1 MFGIGNKKKREG
13 KSASVDANKIGL
25 QNKEGNDQ
33 EATYSPNFMLH
44 PNFSVSKEEEY
55 ILRFFHSELEPL
67 KQNQINLTGIS
78 LLKQEDGSLKVITF
92 LRNSLPKNFTLDKT
106 KLVVMDKDQQVIARH
121 TANLQTLGTITSM
134 TTMPIEIIFPSDK
147 IKATEFETSDFSIQ
161 FDLSLPHHLDWD
173 PAVKEQLSEE
183 TVEKITKIVEDLPEQ
198 KEDTVNF
205 TGLKIQ
211 PLENGL
217 TQVSLFIRNF
227 YGKNIKIEQ
236 LPIKIFDA
244 NRVLFAEA
252 QVKLENYEVKANTTK
267 LLIVNLPKE
276 TIKNPDVDLSR
287 WILTT

>member
-13 KSASVDANKIGL
+13 KSTSVDANKIGL

-92 LRNSLPKNFTLDKT
+92 LRNSLPKNFTLDET
-106 KLVVMDKDQQVIARH
+106 KLVLMDKEGQIIARH
-121 TANLQTLGTITSM
+121 TADLKTLGTITSM
-134 TTMPIEIIFPSDK
+134 TTMPIEIIFPNDK
-147 IKATEFETSDFSIQ
+147 IKATEFETTDFSIQ

-227 YGKNIKIEQ
+227 YDKNIKIEQ

-252 QVKLENYEVKANTTK
+252 QVTLENYEVKANTTK